1 MAGALVNILQEANQD
16 VPKDIYKYPMV
27 TKKVVDK
34 TYGAFGPKKDLIG
47 LKAKKTTFDDED

>member
-1 MAGALVNILQEANQD
+1 MI
-16 VPKDIYKYPMV
+16 

-47 LKAKKTTFDDED
+47 KKATKITFGEDNE